1 MTPAGPVLA
10 AIDLSPYS
18 AEVLQQGAAWA
29 RALGAPLVVCHVLP
43 ELSQVRVLF
52 PQLAGRDAGTLTT
65 LQDRARAAAKRTAGE
80 TLGTDLAD
88 EAVVIETGSPHAGI
102 RAAAERCSAGLVVV
116 GPGRT
121 GPRVAH
127 HAAWAVLVARP
138 SPDGGSVL
146 GATDFSDPALP
157 AVEAA
162 SREAARRGVPLRLI
176 HAIDIAPAYADG
188 SGVGIPAIV
197 AIPDSAF
204 AELEKEA
211 EADLQKALA
220 RFGASGSGAR
230 GARRSRR
237 QHRRGSVAGT
247 DVARRRRHARPHRPP
262 AAAARQCRR
271 VGDAPGAVFG
281 AGRAAVG
288 GRRRGRGG
296 HGLTVA
302 GPVRRGR

>member
-29 RALGAPLVVCHVLP
+29 RTLGVPLVVCHVLP

-52 PQLAGRDAGTLTT
+52 PQLAGRDAGTLST

-80 TLGTDLAD
+80 TLGTDLGD

-102 RAAAERCSAGLVVV
+102 RAAAERSGAGLVVV

-220 RFGASGSGAR
+220 RFGAAGTAHVAR
-230 GARRSRR
+230 GEAAASIAAAASQELTSLVVVGTHGRTGLRRLLL
-237 QHRRGSVAGT
+237 GSVAESVMHQAPCSVLVVPLSEA
-247 DVARRRRHARPHRPP
+247 D
-262 AAAARQCRR
+262 AAAA
-271 VGDAPGAVFG
+271 
-281 AGRAAVG
+281 AA
-288 GRRRGRGG
+288 
-296 HGLTVA
+296 TA
-302 GPVRRGR
+302 